1 MQEESR
7 FGHGKPRRMEGD
19 VINSC
24 VVSKRNIFGWVAA
37 GVAAIAAIVIAV
49 RFVRSAAPTGH
60 AEAWN
65 SSAIQSTLAGIRVKE
80 IDPAHAAV
88 VFFYDLDNRTD
99 TDYRLSSG
107 PNVVIMSRLQPS
119 GSLSSDQ
126 QINLDANAFVPA
138 KNRTR
143 IGVEMSRA
151 FAWPSARDASAER
164 QIRQLVADQVAGL
177 EGFVLFDQT
186 TRYEIDL
193 ATASPE
199 LQVEPATTSGTN

>member
-1 MQEESR
+1 M
-7 FGHGKPRRMEGD
+7 
-19 VINSC
+19 
-24 VVSKRNIFGWVAA
+24 SKRNILGWTAVGLVA
-37 GVAAIAAIVIAV
+37 VTAIAIAL
-49 RFVRSAAPTGH
+49 RFARSTPAGPAN
-60 AEAWN
+60 AWN
-65 SSAIQSTLAGIRVKE
+65 SSAIQSKLAGIRVKE

-107 PNVVIMSRLQPS
+107 PNVVIMSRLEPG

-143 IGVEMSRA
+143 IGIEMSRA
-151 FAWPSARDASAER
+151 FAWPVTRDASAER

-193 ATASPE
+193 AAASPE
-199 LQVEPATTSGTN
+199 MQAEPAATSAAN

>member
-1 MQEESR
+1 MHR
-7 FGHGKPRRMEGD
+7 GRRHTAAD

-24 VVSKRNIFGWVAA
+24 IVSKRNTLGWIAVGLVA
-37 GVAAIAAIVIAV
+37 VTAIAIAL
-49 RFVRSAAPTGH
+49 RFARNTPAGPAN
-60 AEAWN
+60 AWN
-65 SSAIQSTLAGIRVKE
+65 SSAIQSKLAGIRVKE

-107 PNVVIMSRLQPS
+107 PNVVIMSRLEPS

-143 IGVEMSRA
+143 IGIEMSRA
-151 FAWPSARDASAER
+151 FAWPVTRDASAER
-164 QIRQLVADQVAGL
+164 QFRQLVADQVAGL

-193 ATASPE
+193 AAASPE
-199 LQVEPATTSGTN
+199 MQVEPATTSAAN

>member
-1 MQEESR
+1 MI
-7 FGHGKPRRMEGD
+7 H
-19 VINSC
+19 SC
-24 VVSKRNIFGWVAA
+24 VVSKRNILGWVAVGLA
-37 GVAAIAAIVIAV
+37 AVAVIVAAV
-49 RFVRSAAPTGH
+49 RFTRGAAPNGQ

-65 SSAIQSTLAGIRVKE
+65 SSAIRSTLAGIRVKE

-99 TDYRLSSG
+99 TDYRLASG
-107 PNVVIMSRLQPS
+107 PNVVIMNRLQPS

-143 IGVEMSRA
+143 IGIEISRA
-151 FAWPSARDASAER
+151 FAWPPTRDAAAER

-177 EGFVLFDQT
+177 EGFVLFDQA

-193 ATASPE
+193 AAASPE
-199 LQVEPATTSGTN
+199 FQVEPATTSGAN

>member
-1 MQEESR
+1 M
-7 FGHGKPRRMEGD
+7 
-19 VINSC
+19 INSC
-24 VVSKRNIFGWVAA
+24 IVSKGSILVWVAV
-37 GVAAIAAIVIAV
+37 GVTAIAAVIAGV
-49 RFVRSAAPTGH
+49 RLARNSAPTGH
-60 AEAWN
+60 ADAWN
-65 SSAIQSTLAGIRVKE
+65 TKAIESTLAGIRVKE

-99 TDYRLSSG
+99 TDYRLASG

-126 QINLDANAFVPA
+126 QVNLDANAFVPA

-143 IGVEMSRA
+143 IGIEISRA

-193 ATASPE
+193 AAASPE
-199 LQVEPATTSGTN
+199 FQVEPATTSGTN